1 MRLSIGAKIASGFG
15 LALSILITIGVFSY
29 HSDGRRT
36 PRTPCPATSETELM
50 SALCGGGL
58 GFV

>member
-29 HSDGRRT
+29 NSTTKLIDSSDWRNK
-36 PRTPCPATSETELM
+36 
-50 SALCGGGL
+50 GL
-58 GFV
+58 